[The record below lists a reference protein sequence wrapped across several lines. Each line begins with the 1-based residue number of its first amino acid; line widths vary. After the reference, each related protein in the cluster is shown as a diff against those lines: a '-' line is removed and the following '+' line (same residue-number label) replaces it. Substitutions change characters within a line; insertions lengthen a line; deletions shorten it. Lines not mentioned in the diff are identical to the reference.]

1 METYFP
7 IFINLEG
14 KKIQVFGGGK
24 IAARRVLTL
33 LQFGA
38 RVQVTAPE
46 ISDTLKQAA
55 EQEGFLTLEYRG
67 YQTGELQDADFV
79 LAATC
84 DDKVNEMIFQEC
96 RHKEIPVNVASDQE
110 KCDFYFPGVAKHG
123 EITVGV
129 TAGGKN
135 HKKAAEV
142 TENIRELLKKIC

>member
-7 IFINLEG
+7 IFINMEG

-46 ISDTLKQAA
+46 ISETLKQAA
-55 EQEGFLTLEYRG
+55 EQEGFLTLEYRD

-129 TAGGKN
+129 T
-135 HKKAAEV
+135 
-142 TENIRELLKKIC
+142 ENIRELLKKIC